1 MNARHPVKAILAAST
16 LALTVSGA
24 IAQDAAPFRIGIVT
38 FLSGAAAGPFGI
50 PARNAADLFAAEVN
64 KGTLPAPY
72 AAKGFGGRPIE
83 LVTIDEAGG
92 TTKQVSEFQN
102 LVEQQKVD
110 AVVGYISSGDCVAVG
125 PTAEQMKKL
134 LLMFDCGTPR
144 IFEEASYKYVFRP
157 VGHATMDNVAA
168 ALYVNE
174 SNKGFKK
181 FAGINQNY
189 AWGQDSWS
197 DFEATLKAVRPAA
210 VVATSQMPKLGAG
223 QYNAEISAVLAA
235 EPEVLHSSF
244 WGGDLEGL
252 ILQGAPRNLFKQMNV
267 VLTAGETAI
276 HRQAQQIPDGT
287 IIGARGPNAIFAPE
301 NAYNAWFKTA
311 YAAKYSA
318 QPSYPGYHMVQS
330 LLALKFAYEK
340 AQGGNA
346 KKAPT
351 TEEIAAALRGA
362 TFEGPSGT
370 VKMALGEGQQAVQG
384 TAYGR
389 TKLVDGKTT
398 VVDVRRF
405 APEEVNPPAGMTTFN
420 WLKTLKAK

>member
-1 MNARHPVKAILAAST
+1 MPARRPVKSLLAASL
-16 LALTVSGA
+16 LALCAGTA
-24 IAQDAAPFRIGIVT
+24 LAQDAAPFRIGIVT

-50 PARNAADLFAAEVN
+50 PAKNAADLFAEAVN
-64 KGTLPAPY
+64 KGGLPAPY
-72 AAKGFGGRPIE
+72 GAKGFGGRAIE

-110 AVVGYISSGDCVAVG
+110 AVVGYISSGDCVAVA

-144 IFEEASYKYVFRP
+144 IFEEGKYSYVFRT

-168 ALYVNE
+168 ALYVNGV
-174 SNKGFKK
+174 NKGFKK
-181 FAGINQNY
+181 YAGINQNY

-197 DFEATLKAVRPAA
+197 DFEETLKAIRPG
-210 VVATSQMPKLGAG
+210 VTLSTSQMPKLGAG
-223 QYNAEISAVLAA
+223 QYNAEISAVLAS

-252 ILQGAPRNLFKQMNV
+252 VLQGAPRNLFKQMNV
-267 VLTAGETAI
+267 ILTAGETAT

-287 IIGARGPNAIFAPE
+287 IIGARGPNAIFAPD
-301 NAYNAWFKTA
+301 NAYNSWFRTA
-311 YAAKYSA
+311 YSAKFNGL
-318 QPSYPGYHMVQS
+318 PSYPSYHMIQS

-340 AQGGNA
+340 AQGGDA
-346 KKAPT
+346 KKAPG
-351 TEEIAAALRGA
+351 TEEIAAALKGA

-370 VKMALGEGQQAVQG
+370 VKMSLGNGQQAVQG

-405 APEEVNPPAGMTTFN
+405 APEEVNPPEGVKAAD
-420 WLKTLKAK
+420 WIKTLKAK